1 MMDSALPNTGQLLAD
16 SHLDVGLTMSR
27 DADCETAHVEIGFGI
42 YTNNCFRHKLNIRF
56 YIHLYRGFVLYKVIS
71 VM

>member
-27 DADCETAHVEIGFGI
+27 HADCETAHVEIGFGI

-56 YIHLYRGFVLYKVIS
+56 YIHLYRGFVLHKVIS
-71 VM
+71 AM